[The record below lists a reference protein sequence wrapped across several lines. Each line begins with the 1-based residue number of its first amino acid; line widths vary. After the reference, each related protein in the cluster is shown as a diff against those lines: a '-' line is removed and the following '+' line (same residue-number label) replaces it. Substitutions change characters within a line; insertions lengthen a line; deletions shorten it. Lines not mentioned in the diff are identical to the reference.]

1 MSNYLESNGL
11 ISSSNVSFDEDIAL
25 SIETTLDHY
34 EINPLFRLYYSKNLI
49 YHCNKIGVTLSP
61 VTVIGM
67 DIALNTED
75 DAELFN
81 EARAIGLSVDVSSV
95 NISSD
100 QTASSYS
107 AIFMG
112 GNVGIGTSFP
122 TAELEVMVLFQQ
134 IILIFQRHYCS

>member
-1 MSNYLESNGL
+1 
-11 ISSSNVSFDEDIAL
+11 
-25 SIETTLDHY
+25 
-34 EINPLFRLYYSKNLI
+34 
-49 YHCNKIGVTLSP
+49 
-61 VTVIGM
+61 M
-67 DIALNTED
+67 DIVLNTED

-112 GNVGIGTSFP
+112 GNVGNGTSFP
-122 TAELEVMVLFQQ
+122 TAELEVNGAISANYFNISGGITVPELLVDENNYSLYVTAEE
-134 IILIFQRHYCS
+134 LIQEWIE